1 MASRLTRFGS
11 CSAEKGAQSLFSPS
25 NVPPSASDQ
34 RTTASPFNCQGPL
47 STSGAS
53 KYFKALICRIT
64 EGNVG

>member
-11 CSAEKGAQSLFSPS
+11 CSAEKGAQSRLSPS
-25 NVPPSASDQ
+25 KVPPSASDH
-34 RTTASPFNCQGPL
+34 RTTASPFNCLGPL

-53 KYFKALICRIT
+53 NYYKALICRIT